1 MFYDLYKHNWMSK
14 IKKKELRHWRKDS
27 SLSHGWVYK
36 PFFFYN
42 PNTLPL
48 PEISEQYQHVKEE

>member
-1 MFYDLYKHNWMSK
+1 MSK
-14 IKKKELRHWRKDS
+14 IKKELTQSMKTDP
-27 SLSHGWVYK
+27 SLSHGWGYK